1 MTELPGEPVWI
12 ELFTA
17 DPERAASFY
26 GALLGWTVHDP
37 GPEYGGYLLFHR
49 DGAPV
54 AGCMVRDASDT
65 DDAGSG
71 GADTD
76 TGTDTWSVYLE
87 TTDAT
92 AAAAAAEEHGG
103 RVVVP
108 PMAVGD
114 LGSMVVLEDPGGAT
128 VGGWQPGSHAGFA
141 ARGEVGAPTWFD
153 LLTTAYPES
162 IGFYER
168 VFGWRTDTM
177 SDTAEFRYTTLGSGD
192 DARAGIMD
200 GSGFL
205 AAMRTPS
212 HWQLHLRVADADAA
226 AESVTML
233 GGEQVTPLEDSP
245 YGRLCRVAD
254 PGGATFMVMAHP
266 A

>member
-1 MTELPGEPVWI
+1 MPQLDGRPIWI

-26 GALLGWTVHDP
+26 GGLLGWTVHDP

-49 DGAPV
+49 DGVPV
-54 AGCMVRDASDT
+54 AGCMVRDPGGT
-65 DDAGSG
+65 DI
-71 GADTD
+71 
-76 TGTDTWSVYLE
+76 DTWSVYLE
-87 TTDAT
+87 TSDVAGTAT
-92 AAAAAAEEHGG
+92 AAEEHGG

-108 PMAVGD
+108 AMTVGD
-114 LGSMVVLEDPGGAT
+114 LGTMVVLEDPGGAT
-128 VGGWQPGSHAGFA
+128 VGGWQPGSHAGFSA
-141 ARGEVGAPTWFD
+141 GGEVGAPTWFD
-153 LLTTAYPES
+153 LLTTAYAES
-162 IGFYER
+162 IGFYEH
-168 VFGWRTDTM
+168 VFGWQTDTM

-205 AAMRTPS
+205 AAMRMPS
-212 HWQLHLRVADADAA
+212 HWQLHLRVADADAT
-226 AESVTML
+226 AESVATL